1 MKLCA
6 IFESWNISGGNY
18 PPLRTG
24 QFVNLSFELVP
35 ERVSRVAPMNR
46 RR

>member
-6 IFESWNISGGNY
+6 IFESRNISDGNY

-24 QFVNLSFELVP
+24 SVRYHLNLFRSD
-35 ERVSRVAPMNR
+35 
-46 RR
+46 